1 MNERKKDPI
10 LTGVSDV
17 PCKKCGKRFIPAAMH
32 VYKTKKAKSTTYYCS
47 WTCYL
52 HSDDKETKQND

>member
-17 PCKKCGKRFIPAAMH
+17 PCKKCGKRFVPAAMH
-32 VYKTKKAKSTTYYCS
+32 CYKTHKYGRTQYYCC

-52 HSDDKETKQND
+52 HSEIKKEESK

>member
-1 MNERKKDPI
+1 MSEGKKYPK
-10 LTGVSDV
+10 LTGVADI

-32 VYKTKKAKSTTYYCS
+32 RYKITKYGRTYYYCS

-52 HSDDKETKQND
+52 HSDDKETKKND